1 MTNWP
6 TTYLDGQWIDPSTSG
21 ALPFVNRGLLF
32 GDGLFETIRVFN
44 GKIPFWPLHLERLQ
58 KGCAFLGL
66 DLPDSFI
73 SHFQSDILTEFP
85 RQIPNARIRL
95 TVFRKGVGKYTPPT
109 REAHYLVQWNP
120 LEGDFWPFPE
130 TGLKVGRYPIQ
141 ATPGFPL
148 CQHKT
153 LSALPYVLA
162 SQFRAKSDFDEVLLA
177 NHRGEWVE
185 ASSSNLFCFWQ
196 GSWYT
201 PPVEAGC
208 LAGTTRAVLIRTLQ
222 ALGWPIQVAICTEQ
236 MLREAEHLWLC
247 NSIQG
252 IRWVASL
259 EEESYTKGPL
269 AEIHSTIQ
277 QTYL

>member
-21 ALPFVNRGLLF
+21 MLPLINRGLLF
-32 GDGLFETIRVFN
+32 GDGLFETIRVFQS
-44 GKIPFWPLHLERLQ
+44 KVPFWPQHQERLR

-66 DLPDSFI
+66 DLPDAFEEN
-73 SHFQSDILTEFP
+73 FQRDILTKFP

-95 TVFRKGVGKYTPPT
+95 TVFRKGEGKYTPPT

-120 LEGDFWPFPE
+120 LENNFWSLPE
-130 TGLKVGRYPIQ
+130 TGLKVGKYRTQ
-141 ATPGFPL
+141 ATPSYPL

-162 SQFRAKSDFDEVLLA
+162 SQFRANSIFDEVLLA

-185 ASSSNLFCFWQ
+185 ASSSNLFCFWR

-208 LAGTTRAVLIRTLQ
+208 LSGTTRAVLISTMQ
-222 ALGWPIQVAICTEQ
+222 ALGWPIEVTSCTEQ
-236 MLREAEHLWLC
+236 MLREAEHLWLS

-252 IRWVASL
+252 VRWVASL
-259 EEESYTKGPL
+259 RL
-269 AEIHSTIQ
+269 ASC
-277 QTYL
+277 L